1 MKLSKLM
8 TAIVCGILFT
18 TACKKAATNDQENI
32 NDVTINIGASNFRWV
47 DADGTGGA
55 APKID
60 TIKLLPGFN
69 STFTVNLSDASQT
82 PSKSFNGEVDA
93 EKDVHLF
100 VFKTTGGNLTI
111 TDLSK
116 DNNLKD
122 FGRTAK
128 LTTTTAG
135 AGTLQIIL
143 KHMPDKQAANPSTTG
158 ETDVDVTFPVVIKN

>member
-1 MKLSKLM
+1 MKLSKMM
-8 TAIVCGILFT
+8 TAIVCGILFM
-18 TACKKAATNDQENI
+18 TACKKAATNDQEYI
-32 NDVTINIGASNFRWV
+32 NDVTISMGASNFRWV
-47 DADGTGGA
+47 DAAGGA

-128 LTTTTAG
+128 LTATTAG
-135 AGTLQIIL
+135 KGTLQIIL
-143 KHMPDKQAANPSTTG
+143 KHLPDKLAANPSTTG
-158 ETDVDVTFPVVIKN
+158 ETDIDVTFPVVIKN